1 MPFLLRASCLLLVST
16 PGWGQRADFTLRV
29 EVPVVTVDVSVT
41 TPDGRPVDGLEAG
54 DFEVL
59 DGGEAQP
66 IRYFGPWRAPWH
78 VYLLLDTSAS
88 TEAQRGFMTEV
99 VTAFLG
105 EVRPQD
111 RVAIGTF
118 GDEVE
123 TVVGWDNLPDPGFR
137 VGTRSAV
144 SGGAGT
150 TALYRSLERV
160 LGNEFSGIGERRAV
174 IVLTDGRDTSLYQTL
189 QREGR
194 LLAPE
199 EDEDFLEVS
208 DRASESQIPIYFVA
222 MNTDLNIA
230 ASGAGNE
237 YRSLGILYPD
247 SDLPAAYLR
256 QVRLRMELLAE
267 VSGGEVLLPKS
278 PEELLPALA
287 GIAGKLGTAYS
298 LGWIPPS
305 VAGEA
310 RPIEVRVRDADY
322 RIRTS
327 RTEYRP

>member
-1 MPFLLRASCLLLVST
+1 MT
-16 PGWGQRADFTLRV
+16 V
-29 EVPVVTVDVSVT
+29 EVSVT
-41 TPDGRPVDGLEAG
+41 TPAGRPVDGLEAG

-66 IRYFGPWRAPWH
+66 IRYFGPRRAPWH

-118 GDEVE
+118 GEEIE
-123 TVVGWDNLPDPGFR
+123 TVVGWDDLPDPEFQFE
-137 VGTRSAV
+137 TRSART
-144 SGGAGT
+144 GGTGT

-160 LGNEFSGIGERRAV
+160 LGKEFSGIAERRAV
-174 IVLTDGRDTSLYQTL
+174 IVLTDGRDASLYQTL
-189 QREGR
+189 QHEGH
-194 LLAPE
+194 LPAPE
-199 EDEDFLEVS
+199 NDGDFLEVA
-208 DRASESQIPIYFVA
+208 DAASESQIPLYFVA
-222 MNTDLNIA
+222 MNTDLNLA

-237 YRSLGILYPD
+237 YRSLEILYPN

-256 QVRLRMELLAE
+256 QVRLRMELLAQ
-267 VSGGEVLLPKS
+267 VSGGEVLLPRS
-278 PEELLPALA
+278 PEEVLPTLA
-287 GIAGKLGTAYS
+287 GIAAKLGAAYS
-298 LGWIPPS
+298 LGWIPPPG
-305 VAGEA
+305 AGAA
-310 RPIEVRVRDADY
+310 RSIEVRVRDAGY